1 MGRYIKRKEC
11 WILFAAL
18 CLYMGNKYYRNRFQV
33 SEFMQCYFNDLM
45 GGIVFGII
53 ICTASRFWLKREVTI
68 WLYMLLLLLAGSYW
82 EFVAPL
88 YIKSAVCDVGDIVA
102 YFSGGIGLLL
112 ATRREEE
119 KDEV

>member
-1 MGRYIKRKEC
+1 M
-11 WILFAAL
+11 FP
-18 CLYMGNKYYRNRFQV
+18 
-33 SEFMQCYFNDLM
+33 FMQCYFNDIM

-53 ICTASRFWLKREVTI
+53 IRTASRFWLKKEITI
-68 WLYMLLLLLAGSYW
+68 LLYMALLLLAGSYW

-88 YIKSAVCDVGDIVA
+88 YIKSSVCDMGDIVA

-112 ATRREEE
+112 AMKYEQEE